1 MPLPHSERVAI
12 VGGGCTGTTCF
23 WALQHSA
30 HDVHLFEASA
40 SLGGRIK
47 SLPLEH
53 NGKEVDVNTES
64 PSFNAEASP
73 NLVSL
78 LRFLGI
84 STSAVP
90 FSFGVSNGIDTYDWC
105 GSVLNTLLLHPWM
118 LCNLGTI
125 RLLLDIIWFN
135 YLAMDVLIEKRRSHD
150 KTNVQQSLS
159 THEFLSK
166 ERYSKSLC
174 DQYLAP
180 LFSTLWGTNV
190 GRLLPQFPVKTL
202 IRSLCDHQLFG
213 TRRTTPDFR
222 RIDGGTSHVVQA
234 MARGFSPENV
244 HLNTS
249 VREIVRM
256 GKKQYS
262 LFTADGRELHFDH
275 IIFAV
280 DNDEILKVLGSN
292 IDTKETEIIQG
303 LKTTNNIAVL
313 HSDPFLAP
321 STNGSW
327 PPSNYTLDPTDY
339 TQHEPSAWAP
349 RKSSLT
355 YNVSSLQDIPTCLFD
370 RLYITL
376 NPFTPPHPRFAH
388 SIWEYTDL
396 ELSTAT
402 LQAQSR
408 LPLIQNKRGLS
419 YGFRWTGRGFLEDAV
434 TAGLEIAIEHFGAQ
448 VPFEVQYHP
457 DPLCSSKSP
466 SIELGFKDHLV
477 RTALCLARVYALVF
491 QISWIL
497 LGALGFPVSRVET
510 MFKWMLGGDKMRK
523 S

>member
-1 MPLPHSERVAI
+1 
-12 VGGGCTGTTCF
+12 
-23 WALQHSA
+23 
-30 HDVHLFEASA
+30 
-40 SLGGRIK
+40 
-47 SLPLEH
+47 
-53 NGKEVDVNTES
+53 
-64 PSFNAEASP
+64 
-73 NLVSL
+73 
-78 LRFLGI
+78 
-84 STSAVP
+84 
-90 FSFGVSNGIDTYDWC
+90 
-105 GSVLNTLLLHPWM
+105 
-118 LCNLGTI
+118 
-125 RLLLDIIWFN
+125 
-135 YLAMDVLIEKRRSHD
+135 
-150 KTNVQQSLS
+150 
-159 THEFLSK
+159 
-166 ERYSKSLC
+166 
-174 DQYLAP
+174 
-180 LFSTLWGTNV
+180 
-190 GRLLPQFPVKTL
+190 
-202 IRSLCDHQLFG
+202 
-213 TRRTTPDFR
+213 
-222 RIDGGTSHVVQA
+222 

-313 HSDPFLAP
+313 HSDPFVSKPQP
-321 STNGSW
+321 SIINNTTEQPLTHFKPAG
-327 PPSNYTLDPTDY
+327 
-339 TQHEPSAWAP
+339 TQHQRILAS
-349 RKSSLT
+349 
-355 YNVSSLQDIPTCLFD
+355 Q
-370 RLYITL
+370 
-376 NPFTPPHPRFAH
+376 
-388 SIWEYTDL
+388 
-396 ELSTAT
+396 
-402 LQAQSR
+402 
-408 LPLIQNKRGLS
+408 GLS

-510 MFKWMLGGDKMRK
+510 MFKWMLGGDKMHLVEGGIGNVETFCLGAKANDGLDLVGRVRVGGDDEEA
-523 S
+523 SEEVRGNAVCGADVVGAADDSVAAVGGEDNNGGD

>member
-1 MPLPHSERVAI
+1 
-12 VGGGCTGTTCF
+12 
-23 WALQHSA
+23 
-30 HDVHLFEASA
+30 
-40 SLGGRIK
+40 
-47 SLPLEH
+47 
-53 NGKEVDVNTES
+53 
-64 PSFNAEASP
+64 
-73 NLVSL
+73 
-78 LRFLGI
+78 
-84 STSAVP
+84 
-90 FSFGVSNGIDTYDWC
+90 
-105 GSVLNTLLLHPWM
+105 M

-313 HSDPFLAP
+313 HSDPFVSKPQP
-321 STNGSW
+321 SIINNTTEQPLTHFKPAG
-327 PPSNYTLDPTDY
+327 
-339 TQHEPSAWAP
+339 TQHQ
-349 RKSSLT
+349 R
-355 YNVSSLQDIPTCLFD
+355 I
-370 RLYITL
+370 
-376 NPFTPPHPRFAH
+376 
-388 SIWEYTDL
+388 
-396 ELSTAT
+396 
-402 LQAQSR
+402 
-408 LPLIQNKRGLS
+408 
-419 YGFRWTGRGFLEDAV
+419 
-434 TAGLEIAIEHFGAQ
+434 
-448 VPFEVQYHP
+448 
-457 DPLCSSKSP
+457 
-466 SIELGFKDHLV
+466 
-477 RTALCLARVYALVF
+477 LAS
-491 QISWIL
+491 Q
-497 LGALGFPVSRVET
+497 
-510 MFKWMLGGDKMRK
+510 
-523 S
+523 